1 MEKWRNFVTAQ
12 HLQSYWKILHA
23 ELLECIH
30 NGLPVYQQTGFPIE
44 TEDLLPEKKLGKIKG
59 ELALRDAKRKEA
71 NKRTITLADIPS
83 SFSPRDFTGYFSPP
97 STIATIETSNFDSEA
112 KRIFENLR
120 KRKNLEVIDNI
131 NIFLFK
137 REDVNQF
144 AQDHGYPMIDDQT
157 GFGKSGTNE
166 GTEVTETGPEKAQAK
181 PNALASSQPVN
192 FLHKECGDIWHIGF
206 EGKKIR
212 VNPLDGFLYIA
223 EILRQKQG
231 VSVSCVALRQVV
243 PGRVRKN
250 VMPEGAVM
258 DEGLYSDHGKQAIN
272 TPKTKVEY
280 LKRYQQL
287 RNKLSEIEDLQEHER
302 PPDANFEKKE
312 IEEEM
317 SKIELA
323 LKEKTFNEP
332 NAKKAQI
339 NVSSR
344 IKDAYNVIQKAGMKE
359 LAKHLEKNIKPDGA
373 FGLRYLGTLSW
384 DVVIK

>member
-1 MEKWRNFVTAQ
+1 
-12 HLQSYWKILHA
+12 
-23 ELLECIH
+23 
-30 NGLPVYQQTGFPIE
+30 
-44 TEDLLPEKKLGKIKG
+44 
-59 ELALRDAKRKEA
+59 
-71 NKRTITLADIPS
+71 
-83 SFSPRDFTGYFSPP
+83 
-97 STIATIETSNFDSEA
+97 
-112 KRIFENLR
+112 
-120 KRKNLEVIDNI
+120 
-131 NIFLFK
+131 
-137 REDVNQF
+137 
-144 AQDHGYPMIDDQT
+144 
-157 GFGKSGTNE
+157 
-166 GTEVTETGPEKAQAK
+166 
-181 PNALASSQPVN
+181 
-192 FLHKECGDIWHIGF
+192 
-206 EGKKIR
+206 
-212 VNPLDGFLYIA
+212 
-223 EILRQKQG
+223 
-231 VSVSCVALRQVV
+231 
-243 PGRVRKN
+243 
-250 VMPEGAVM
+250 MPEGAVM